1 MRAGV
6 HATTVLIVGIALV
19 AVSAPA
25 AAPTSY
31 VDDFPEALSN
41 YRTGGWQWPYSDG
54 TRAGTVT
61 AGPDTWTVYMDA
73 TYNAVAY
80 AFRQTPAMYDFNVT
94 LNFVVP
100 TRDYTPGDQI
110 FIALRWTN
118 ATYPKQSECPAC
130 ALPTADSG
138 ILVDF
143 FLGEERVF
151 VAEIGENESATT
163 SFHLSIGRPHQAHVE
178 LAGDTVRAYL
188 DGTQIIEATDLTS
201 PPGLFGLFAY
211 REDIILDKIDLD
223 VVRTTAPLSTPPT
236 QGGLGLPIGI
246 SLSSPWVVAPIAFFL
261 GVATMLVASKVFPR
275 AQRVKKRP

>member
-31 VDDFPEALSN
+31 VD
-41 YRTGGWQWPYSDG
+41 
-54 TRAGTVT
+54 
-61 AGPDTWTVYMDA
+61 
-73 TYNAVAY
+73 
-80 AFRQTPAMYDFNVT
+80 
-94 LNFVVP
+94 
-100 TRDYTPGDQI
+100 
-110 FIALRWTN
+110 
-118 ATYPKQSECPAC
+118 ECPAC

-188 DGTQIIEATDLTS
+188 DGTQIIE
-201 PPGLFGLFAY
+201 
-211 REDIILDKIDLD
+211 
-223 VVRTTAPLSTPPT
+223 
-236 QGGLGLPIGI
+236 
-246 SLSSPWVVAPIAFFL
+246 
-261 GVATMLVASKVFPR
+261 
-275 AQRVKKRP
+275 